1 MKEGMP
7 SRLMKPA
14 GDGEGTVGGGAEA
27 GFENEFEERVKRS
40 AQVIVERLAPKQT
53 EIERLLEKV
62 AKGKMTRMQ
71 LVDAILEEVKLNIE
85 KSVVG
90 DVEDQLKRYKERADT
105 APGVAGE

>member
-1 MKEGMP
+1 
-7 SRLMKPA
+7 
-14 GDGEGTVGGGAEA
+14 
-27 GFENEFEERVKRS
+27 
-40 AQVIVERLAPKQT
+40 
-53 EIERLLEKV
+53 
-62 AKGKMTRMQ
+62 MQ